1 MKKPVHLDH
10 SQIGS
15 PVVSGVTHDGARLQC
30 ARWNVAWS
38 NGRPDPS
45 PEQIA
50 MLLSPWCGDVSPSS
64 APTGATLLNAAAL
77 RLAIRLHSRPAPEF
91 EEFVA
96 SAPHRS
102 DAEGFGFCFVDPL
115 IAALAAEWAVKT
127 VHEAA
132 LQAATAPLRPI
143 DDLVGEAHAAFGH
156 LWPSK
161 DSARVLL
168 EAARRGI
175 PITRVTD
182 HAPVH
187 RLGDGSRQA
196 KVFKMFTQR
205 TPQLATVLT
214 TSKITATQILSRL
227 GFPVPVNHRVA
238 TLDEAR
244 RFAARIGY
252 PVVVKPNTADFGQGV
267 TAEIRGEEQLARA
280 FERARTF
287 GDVLVEQ
294 HIAGENYRLL
304 VIDGVCRGVNH
315 RVQPDVIGDGVRT
328 IAELMLE
335 KASAVAKFPGPD
347 DPTVAGFL
355 EGTGRRL
362 GDVPA
367 PGERVRTSAVANASA
382 GGTRVD
388 VTNRVHADN
397 MRLAESIAAAFDID
411 LAGIDL
417 ITPNIG
423 RSWREVG
430 GAINEVNVNP
440 GLPFPG
446 APGWVLDGLFPA
458 GSNGRVDITVVL
470 GDLSGPEGGAVVDW
484 VRRGRMPSSRSSILG
499 RPVDATGRRP
509 PLDNAQVRPVVDQL
523 LGRAELDSLVV
534 QTAWDG
540 AGPLVLPVPYQA
552 RLLVN
557 LDPARQATALG
568 RLKSA
573 MMHDPTVEVTA
584 FDIRAFEPG

>member
-1 MKKPVHLDH
+1 MQFAHPR
-10 SQIGS
+10 IGP
-15 PVVSGVTHDGARLQC
+15 PVVSSATHDGARLEY
-30 ARWNVAWS
+30 ARWNISWS

-45 PEQIA
+45 PERIA
-50 MLLSPWCGDVSPSS
+50 TILSPWCGDVAPAS
-64 APTGATLLNAAAL
+64 APACATLMNAAAL
-77 RLAIRLHSRPAPEF
+77 RLAIRLHRQSAPEL

-96 SAPHRS
+96 AAPHGS
-102 DAEGFGFCFVDPL
+102 DAVGFGFCFVDPVV
-115 IAALAAEWAVKT
+115 ATLAAEWAVKT
-127 VHEAA
+127 VHEATHEG
-132 LQAATAPLRPI
+132 ATMRLRAI
-143 DDLVGEAHAAFGH
+143 DELVGEAHAAFGH

-175 PITRVTD
+175 PITRITD

-227 GFPVPVNHRVA
+227 GFPVPMNQRVA

-244 RFAARIGY
+244 RFVARVGY

-280 FERARTF
+280 FTRARTF

-328 IAELMLE
+328 IAELILD
-335 KASAVAKFPGPD
+335 KATANEKFPRPD
-347 DPTVAGFL
+347 DPTVVGFL
-355 EGTGRRL
+355 AGIGRQL

-367 PGERVRTSAVANASA
+367 SGERVRMSAVANASA

-388 VTNRVHADN
+388 VTDRVHPDN
-397 MRLAESIAAAFDID
+397 MRLAESIAAVFDID

-417 ITPNIG
+417 ITPEIT
-423 RSWREVG
+423 RSWREAG

-458 GSNGRVDITVVL
+458 GSNGRVDVTVVL
-470 GDLSGPEGGAVVDW
+470 GDLSGREAGAIVDW
-484 VRRGRMPSSRSSILG
+484 VRHGRVPSSRSAILG
-499 RPVDATGRRP
+499 RLTDATGRRQ
-509 PLDNAQVRPVVDQL
+509 PLDNAQVRPIVDQL

-534 QTAWDG
+534 QAAWDG

-557 LDPARQATALG
+557 LESARHTPALE
-568 RLKSA
+568 RLTIA
-573 MMHDPTVEVTA
+573 MRHDPTVAVAT
-584 FDIRAFEPG
+584 FDVRAFERK

>member
-15 PVVSGVTHDGARLQC
+15 PVVSGVTHDGARLKY
-30 ARWNVAWS
+30 ARWNVSWS

-45 PEQIA
+45 PERIA

-96 SAPHRS
+96 SAPHGS
-102 DAEGFGFCFVDPL
+102 DAEGFGFCFVDPV
-115 IAALAAEWAVKT
+115 IASLAAEWAVKT

-227 GFPVPVNHRVA
+227 GFPVPVNYRVA

-328 IAELMLE
+328 IAELILD
-335 KASAVAKFPGPD
+335 KVSAVAKFPHPD
-347 DPTVAGFL
+347 DPTVVGFL
-355 EGTGRRL
+355 AGTGRRL
-362 GDVPA
+362 SDVPA
-367 PGERVRTSAVANASA
+367 SGERVRTSAVANASA

-388 VTNRVHADN
+388 VTDRVHLDN
-397 MRLAESIAAAFDID
+397 IRLAEAIAAAFDID

-417 ITPNIG
+417 ITPDIT
-423 RSWREVG
+423 RSWREAG

-458 GSNGRVDITVVL
+458 GSNGRVDVAVVL
-470 GDLSGPEGGAVVDW
+470 GDLSGREAGAIVDW
-484 VRRGRMPSSRSSILG
+484 VRRGRMPSSRSAILG
-499 RPVDATGRRP
+499 RPADATGRRQ
-509 PLDNAQVRPVVDQL
+509 PLDRAQVQPVVDQL

>member
-1 MKKPVHLDH
+1 
-10 SQIGS
+10 
-15 PVVSGVTHDGARLQC
+15 
-30 ARWNVAWS
+30 
-38 NGRPDPS
+38 
-45 PEQIA
+45 

-458 GSNGRVDITVVL
+458 GSNGRVDVAVVL
-470 GDLSGPEGGAVVDW
+470 GDLSGREAGAIVDW
-484 VRRGRMPSSRSSILG
+484 VRRGRMPSSRSAILG
-499 RPVDATGRRP
+499 RPADATGRRQ
-509 PLDNAQVRPVVDQL
+509 PLDRAQVQPVVDQL

>member
-1 MKKPVHLDH
+1 MHFVHPW
-10 SQIGS
+10 IGS
-15 PVVSGVTHDGARLQC
+15 PVVSGVARAGSSLRH
-30 ARWNVAWS
+30 ARWNFSWPA
-38 NGRPDPS
+38 GRPDLS
-45 PEQIA
+45 DERIA
-50 MLLSPWCGDVSPSS
+50 TTLARWLGDVSPSS
-64 APTGATLLNAAAL
+64 AATDATFLNAAAL
-77 RLAIRLHSRPAPEF
+77 RLAIRLHRRPVLEF

-96 SAPHRS
+96 SSPHGS
-102 DAEGFGFCFVDPL
+102 DAHGFGFSFVDPV
-115 IAALAAEWAVKT
+115 IASLAAEWAVKT
-127 VHEAA
+127 VHEAT

-143 DDLVGEAHAAFGH
+143 DDLVSEAHAAFGQ

-161 DSARVLL
+161 DSTRVLL

-175 PITRVTD
+175 PITRLTD

-205 TPQLATVLT
+205 TPHLASVLT
-214 TSKITATQILSRL
+214 TSKATTTQILSRL
-227 GFPVPVNHRVA
+227 GFPVPVNHRVT

-244 RFAARIGY
+244 QFVSHIGY
-252 PVVVKPNTADFGQGV
+252 PVVVKPNAADFGQGV

-335 KASAVAKFPGPD
+335 KASALAKFPRPD
-347 DPTVAGFL
+347 DPTVVGFL
-355 EGTGRRL
+355 AGTGRRL

-367 PGERVRTSAVANASA
+367 SGERVRTSAVANASA

-388 VTNRVHADN
+388 VTDRVHPDN
-397 MRLAESIAAAFDID
+397 MRLAEAIAAAFDID
-411 LAGIDL
+411 LAGVDL
-417 ITPNIG
+417 ITPDIA
-423 RSWREVG
+423 RSWREAG

-470 GDLSGPEGGAVVDW
+470 GDLSEREAAVIADW
-484 VRRGRMPSSRSSILG
+484 VRRGQTPASRSAILG
-499 RPVDATGRRP
+499 RAADATGRRH
-509 PLDNAQVRPVVDQL
+509 PLDHAAVSPVVNQL

-540 AGPLVLPVPYQA
+540 AGPLVLPVPYNA

-557 LDPARQATALG
+557 LDPARQTTALS
-568 RLKSA
+568 RLRSG
-573 MMHDPTVEVTA
+573 MLHDPTVEVTA

>member
-1 MKKPVHLDH
+1 MAH
-10 SQIGS
+10 
-15 PVVSGVTHDGARLQC
+15 TGARLQH
-30 ARWNVAWS
+30 ARWNFPWPA
-38 NGRPDPS
+38 GRPDLS
-45 PEQIA
+45 DERIA
-50 MLLSPWCGDVSPSS
+50 TTLARWLGDVSPPS
-64 APTGATLLNAAAL
+64 TATDATFLNAAAL
-77 RLAIRLHSRPAPEF
+77 RLAIRLHRQSAPEF

-96 SAPHRS
+96 ASPHGS
-102 DAEGFGFCFVDPL
+102 DAGGFGFCFIDPVV
-115 IAALAAEWAVKT
+115 ASLAAEWAVKT
-127 VHEAA
+127 VHEAT

-143 DDLVGEAHAAFGH
+143 DDLVGEAHAAFGQ

-175 PITRVTD
+175 PSTRLTD
-182 HAPVH
+182 HAPVY
-187 RLGDGSRQA
+187 RLGDGSHQA

-205 TPQLATVLT
+205 TPHLASVLT
-214 TSKITATQILSRL
+214 TSKTTTTQILSRL
-227 GFPVPVNHRVA
+227 GFPVPVNQRVS

-244 RFAARIGY
+244 WFVSRVGY
-252 PVVVKPNTADFGQGV
+252 PVVVKPNAADFGRGV
-267 TAEIRGEEQLARA
+267 TAEIRGDGQLATA
-280 FERARTF
+280 FARARPF

-294 HIAGENYRLL
+294 HISGENYRLL

-328 IAELMLE
+328 IAQLILD
-335 KASAVAKFPGPD
+335 KASVNEKFPRPD
-347 DPTVAGFL
+347 DPTLAGFL
-355 EGTGRRL
+355 EGLGRRL

-388 VTNRVHADN
+388 VTDRVHPDN

-417 ITPNIG
+417 ITPDIT
-423 RSWREVG
+423 RSWREAG

-446 APGWVLDGLFPA
+446 APGWVLDGLFPT
-458 GSNGRVDITVVL
+458 GSNGRVDVTVVL
-470 GDLSGPEGGAVVDW
+470 GDLSEREAAVIADW
-484 VRRGRMPSSRSSILG
+484 VRRGRRPASRSAILG
-499 RPVDATGRRP
+499 RAADATGRRQ
-509 PLDNAQVRPVVDQL
+509 PLDHTAVSPVVNQL
-523 LGRAELDSLVV
+523 LGRADLDSLVV
-534 QTAWDG
+534 QAAWDG
-540 AGPLVLPVPYQA
+540 AGPLGLPVPYQA

-568 RLKSA
+568 RLRIT
-573 MMHDPTVEVTA
+573 MTHDPTVEVTA
-584 FDIRAFEPG
+584 FDIRTFEQG